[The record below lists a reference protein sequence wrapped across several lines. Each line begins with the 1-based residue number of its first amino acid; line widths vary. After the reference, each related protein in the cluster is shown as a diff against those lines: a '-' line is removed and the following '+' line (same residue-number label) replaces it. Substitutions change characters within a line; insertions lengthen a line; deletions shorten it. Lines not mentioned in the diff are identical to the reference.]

1 MHLFCVKPTIH
12 RFSTLAEFLSS
23 FSVGQGDLLLTEQVL
38 FRQYLEGRP
47 LTCSVV
53 IKDQYGLGEP
63 KEEVIDA
70 ILRDIACLSIR
81 RIIAMG
87 GGSVIDIAK
96 ILCVKDAYPCRRVIE
111 MQIPME
117 LDKELIV
124 LPTTC
129 GTGSEVTFGGIVTM
143 KDTGLKTGVLAPEL
157 SASHAVL
164 IPELLT
170 TLPRWVMVHCSV
182 DALGHSMESFVS
194 PVRGNEFA
202 RAAGSRSI
210 RLLMDGYL
218 HLFLTA
224 SCLAGIA
231 VNNGGAGPVHALA
244 YPIGE
249 LYKVSH
255 GETIYQ
261 FLIAVFSYY
270 EQTADGPLLE
280 ELRQLLTPVLQQAGL
295 FTGAVFANLGA
306 LLGTLCLRDYGVR
319 REDIHGFVD
328 SIFQT
333 KQRLLSASYVPFEP
347 EAAAELYRQRL

>member
-23 FSVGQGDLLLTEQVL
+23 FSVGQGDLLFTEQVL

-129 GTGSEVTFGGIVTM
+129 GTGSRSPSV
-143 KDTGLKTGVLAPEL
+143 
-157 SASHAVL
+157 AS
-164 IPELLT
+164 
-170 TLPRWVMVHCSV
+170 
-182 DALGHSMESFVS
+182 S
-194 PVRGNEFA
+194 P
-202 RAAGSRSI
+202 
-210 RLLMDGYL
+210 
-218 HLFLTA
+218 
-224 SCLAGIA
+224 
-231 VNNGGAGPVHALA
+231 
-244 YPIGE
+244 
-249 LYKVSH
+249 
-255 GETIYQ
+255 
-261 FLIAVFSYY
+261 
-270 EQTADGPLLE
+270 
-280 ELRQLLTPVLQQAGL
+280 
-295 FTGAVFANLGA
+295 
-306 LLGTLCLRDYGVR
+306 
-319 REDIHGFVD
+319 
-328 SIFQT
+328 
-333 KQRLLSASYVPFEP
+333 
-347 EAAAELYRQRL
+347 